1 MKLRFFGTVNFKYTV
16 FDVSSFSGCVPQS
29 IQNIGLRIYNKVYQS
44 LQGELCMKCK
54 KMNRVQLKEGS
65 VSMAL

>member
-1 MKLRFFGTVNFKYTV
+1 M
-16 FDVSSFSGCVPQS
+16 SQS

-44 LQGELCMKCK
+44 MQGELCMKCK

>member
-1 MKLRFFGTVNFKYTV
+1 M
-16 FDVSSFSGCVPQS
+16 SQS
-29 IQNIGLRIYNKVYQS
+29 IQNIGLRIYNKVYQPM
-44 LQGELCMKCK
+44 QGELSMKCK

>member
-1 MKLRFFGTVNFKYTV
+1 M
-16 FDVSSFSGCVPQS
+16 
-29 IQNIGLRIYNKVYQS
+29 
-44 LQGELCMKCK
+44 QGELWMKCE

>member
-1 MKLRFFGTVNFKYTV
+1 M
-16 FDVSSFSGCVPQS
+16 
-29 IQNIGLRIYNKVYQS
+29 
-44 LQGELCMKCK
+44 QGELCMKCE

>member
-1 MKLRFFGTVNFKYTV
+1 
-16 FDVSSFSGCVPQS
+16 
-29 IQNIGLRIYNKVYQS
+29 
-44 LQGELCMKCK
+44 MKCK

>member
-1 MKLRFFGTVNFKYTV
+1 MKY
-16 FDVSSFSGCVPQS
+16 
-29 IQNIGLRIYNKVYQS
+29 
-44 LQGELCMKCK
+44 K

>member
-1 MKLRFFGTVNFKYTV
+1 M
-16 FDVSSFSGCVPQS
+16 
-29 IQNIGLRIYNKVYQS
+29 RIYNKVYQS
-44 LQGELCMKCK
+44 MQGELWMKCE

>member
-1 MKLRFFGTVNFKYTV
+1 
-16 FDVSSFSGCVPQS
+16 
-29 IQNIGLRIYNKVYQS
+29 
-44 LQGELCMKCK
+44 MKCE